1 VCILA
6 LIINIIGFDKTT
18 LKQPKNSLRID
29 LKVSCKKNEKFFCFK
44 ALKNDDLKL
53 KN

>member
-6 LIINIIGFDKTT
+6 LIINIIDFDKTS
-18 LKQPKNSLRID
+18 LKQPKNSLIID
-29 LKVSCKKNEKFFCFK
+29 LKVSHKKNEKFFCFNT
-44 ALKNDDLKL
+44 LKNDDLKP